1 MKKLVLKY
9 DSCGPEGNIFWILGQ
24 VRRLLREQNRI
35 TAYNELWERVQSAD
49 SYNDAL
55 QLIGEEVTLIDTA
68 K

>member
-1 MKKLVLKY
+1 MKKPVLKY
-9 DSCGPEGNIFWILGQ
+9 ESRGPEGNTFWILGQ
-24 VRRLLREQNRI
+24 VRRLLQEQNRI
-35 TAYNELWERVQSAD
+35 TTYNELWERVQSAD

>member
-1 MKKLVLKY
+1 MKKPVLKY
-9 DSCGPEGNIFWILGQ
+9 DSRGPEGNVFWILGQ

-55 QLIGEEVTLIDTA
+55 QLIGEEVTLIDTV

>member
-1 MKKLVLKY
+1 MKKPVLKY
-9 DSCGPEGNIFWILGQ
+9 ESRGPEGNIFWILGQ
-24 VRRLLREQNRI
+24 VRRLLQEQNRI

-55 QLIGEEVTLIDTA
+55 QLIGEEVTLIDTE